1 VALRLVVTDSPNRYT
16 TEDTGMT
23 VRAAWL
29 TTRGDA
35 AGGQTR
41 NDTRM
46 TPLGAMVPAAELTT
60 VSGVI
65 PGGDPFALAATGP
78 MTATLG
84 TGRAVV
90 QGTDIQGAY
99 PVAVTV
105 PETLTFADGDP
116 ANPRIDLVVVR
127 VYDAAH
133 DESGQTLV
141 TVEAIAGTPG
151 AAPEPPPTPPAA
163 LALYRVAIPAGAS
176 AGSGGIDLPAAT
188 TDVRS
193 YSVAAGGISPSTTT
207 PGAYRAQY
215 RDDGTGLQRWSSTS
229 WVGMVRELIPW
240 TTARLASPAYE
251 HGGGRQ
257 GDVRYRV
264 IELLGTRFVQWRG
277 GMTVSYTAGAPARD
291 GNFLSADLPVAAR
304 PAGPRALPVACSTTT
319 STVLALHIVFQEDG
333 RATLTANAG
342 DTPPWVSFNGVTYP
356 L

>member
-1 VALRLVVTDSPNRYT
+1 
-16 TEDTGMT
+16 MT

-29 TTRGDA
+29 TNRGDP

-46 TPLGAMVPAAELTT
+46 TPLGAMAPAAELTT

-84 TGRAVV
+84 IGRAAV

-99 PVAVTV
+99 PVAVTA

-116 ANPRIDLVVVR
+116 ANPRIDVVVLR

-133 DESGQTLV
+133 DESGQTLATIEV
-141 TVEAIAGTPG
+141 IPGAPG

-163 LALYRVAIPAGAS
+163 LALYRIAIAAGAS
-176 AGSGGIDLPAAT
+176 AGSGGIDFPAAT
-188 TDVRS
+188 TDVRT
-193 YSVAAGGISPSTTT
+193 YTVAAGGIIPSTNA

-215 RDDGTGLQRWSSTS
+215 RDGGTGLQRWSGAS
-229 WVGMVRELIPW
+229 WDGMACELIPW
-240 TTARLASPAYE
+240 TIARLAGPAYE

-291 GNFLSADLPVAAR
+291 GNFLGADLPATAR
-304 PAGPRALPVACSTTT
+304 PAGPRAVPVACPSN
-319 STVLALHIVFQEDG
+319 SSSLLAVHVVFQEDG
-333 RATLTANAG
+333 RAILAANAG
-342 DTPPWVSFNGVTYP
+342 DTPPWVSFNGVSYP